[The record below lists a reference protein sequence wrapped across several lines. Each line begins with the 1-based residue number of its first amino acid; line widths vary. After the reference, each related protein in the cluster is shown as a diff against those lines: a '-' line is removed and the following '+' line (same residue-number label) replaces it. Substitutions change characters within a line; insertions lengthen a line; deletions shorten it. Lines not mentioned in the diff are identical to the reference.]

1 MDHVHIQSKSAV
13 VCGLPVEAVDHVPDG
28 ADQVLVLLWA
38 GQDDAVKLLHVGV
51 DGVECGRLSAA
62 CRNTGKV
69 SQEKIIFHIMG
80 RSDSKL
86 KQPSLK

>member
-1 MDHVHIQSKSAV
+1 MQSKEC
-13 VCGLPVEAVDHVPDG
+13 CGVRLPVEAVDHVPDG

-62 CRNTGKV
+62 CRNMGKSV
-69 SQEKIIFHIMG
+69 RKRLSFT
-80 RSDSKL
+80 
-86 KQPSLK
+86 